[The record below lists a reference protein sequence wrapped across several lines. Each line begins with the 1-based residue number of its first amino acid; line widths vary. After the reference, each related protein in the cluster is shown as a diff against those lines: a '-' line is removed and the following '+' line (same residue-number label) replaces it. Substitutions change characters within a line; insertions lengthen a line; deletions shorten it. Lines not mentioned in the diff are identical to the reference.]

1 MKHIY
6 WLLPYG
12 YSMKFSFLFFL
23 VFLLAKSA
31 FSQVQNGPD
40 HLSKQIEQFYLA
52 TGQRILILDSDA
64 SKLNSIGE
72 IKNFDQLPH
81 FLTVESPYSYFL
93 FKDKY
98 VVIFPSFL
106 KESYQAKQMTNQET
120 STARSHA
127 VSGTI
132 RDNEIKTLIPGAL
145 FSIPQLE
152 LATITDEKGAFS
164 IQVPEGTYIGYFSS
178 MGKQTEQKI
187 IKVYRD
193 QSLEVT
199 LFESVSELDL
209 VTVTERAIDSNVM
222 STLPGA
228 TRMPMEELKLL
239 PPLLGEVDVIKSMLL
254 LPGVSTVGEG
264 ASGFNVRGGGVDQNL
279 ILMDGAPVFN
289 PSHMF
294 GFFSIFNQD
303 AVNDAMLYKGDIPAQ
318 YGGRLSSVLD
328 IKTQSGNPEKWSLN
342 GGVGFLSS
350 RLGANGPLN
359 DKTQLMATVRAAYPT
374 WVLQRIPN
382 TGINESA
389 TNFLDGNLRVDH
401 KINDKNSLI
410 ISGYTSS
417 DYFRFGA
424 DTAYTWQTNL
434 ASMKWK
440 TYWGEN
446 LGSEVNLTYSGY
458 RYSVLGEAS
467 PLDFELKSSIDF
479 LGLQQQFE
487 WSGEKLEG
495 LQFGYQVNSYFM
507 GMGDLNA
514 NSEES
519 LVSPTQIQ
527 DEQGIESAV
536 YFQLPWKVN
545 DKLQGQLGLRYS
557 HFFALG
563 EKEVYRYESGVPRET
578 ESILDTISYSAGE
591 LIESYGGFEPRFTLR
606 YAFSDDFSVKASVNR
621 SIQYLHLLTNNFASA
636 PVDLWKLSDSYIQPQ
651 KAWQYAIGLYKNLN
665 QNQIETSI
673 ELYFKDMS
681 SIVEYQDG
689 AQLFLNPTL
698 ETDLVMG
705 TGYAYGSEFLIRKN
719 AGKLNGWISYTFSR
733 TLRKVDTNLGEEINQ
748 GQYFPANWDQPH
760 DLTLVTSW
768 QPVRRVSFN
777 ATFNYRT
784 GRPITLPSGIY
795 DIGGDIVIDYQERNQ
810 ARIPDYH
817 RLDLG
822 MTYYFYQKK
831 NSNYKSYLTLSFYN
845 VYARRNAFSWFFQPT
860 PEFGIPKSYRLAV
873 IGTVIPSV
881 TYNFSIR

>member
-1 MKHIY
+1 
-6 WLLPYG
+6 
-12 YSMKFSFLFFL
+12 MKFYFLFFL
-23 VFLLAKSA
+23 VFILAEPA
-31 FSQVQNGPD
+31 FSQVQSEPSQ
-40 HLSKQIEQFYLA
+40 LSKQIERFRLA
-52 TGQRILILDSDA
+52 TGQRILILDRDVSQ
-64 SKLNSIGE
+64 LNPIGE
-72 IKNFDQLPH
+72 IESIDQLPEL
-81 FLTVESPYSYFL
+81 LTLETPYSYFF
-93 FKDKY
+93 FKDQY
-98 VVIFPSFL
+98 VVIFPAFL
-106 KESYQAKQMTNQET
+106 KERYQPLKNSNGETSEVRSYQVQGE
-120 STARSHA
+120 
-127 VSGTI
+127 I
-132 RDNEIKTLIPGAL
+132 RDNEMKTVIPGAL

-152 LATITDEKGAFS
+152 LAALTDEKGVFS
-164 IQVPEGTYIGYFSS
+164 VQVPEGTYIGYFSS

-193 QSLEVT
+193 LDLEVT

-209 VTVTERAIDSNVM
+209 VMVTDRAIDSNVM

-318 YGGRLSSVLD
+318 FGGRLSSVLD
-328 IKTQSGNPEKWSLN
+328 IKTQSGNSENWSLN

-350 RLGANGPLN
+350 RLGANGPIN
-359 DKTQLMATVRAAYPT
+359 DKTQLMSTIRAAYPT
-374 WVLQRIPN
+374 WVLQKIPN
-382 TGINESA
+382 TSINESA
-389 TNFLDGNLRVDH
+389 TNFLDGNLRIDH
-401 KINDKNSLI
+401 KINNNNSLI
-410 ISGYTSS
+410 LSGYTSS

-434 ASMKWK
+434 ASLKWK
-440 TYWGEN
+440 SYWGEH

-467 PLDFELKSSIDF
+467 PFDFELKSSIDF

-487 WSGEKLEG
+487 WSGPKLEG
-495 LQFGYQVNSYFM
+495 LQFGYQVNSYLM
-507 GMGDLNA
+507 GMGDLNSK
-514 NSEES
+514 SEES

-527 DEQGIESAV
+527 DEQGLESAV
-536 YFQLPWKVN
+536 YFQLPWKIN
-545 DKLQGQLGLRYS
+545 DKLQGQFGLRYS
-557 HFFALG
+557 HYFALG
-563 EKEVYRYESGVPRET
+563 EKDVYLYESGVQMEPET
-578 ESILDTISYSAGE
+578 IQDTISYGAGE
-591 LIESYGGFEPRFTLR
+591 LIKSYGGLEPRFTLR
-606 YAFSDDFSVKASVNR
+606 YALSDDFSVKASVNR
-621 SIQYLHLLTNNFASA
+621 SIQYIHLLTNNFASA
-636 PVDLWKLSDSYIQPQ
+636 PVDLWKLSDTYVQPQ
-651 KAWQYAIGLYKNLN
+651 KAWQYALGLYKNLN
-665 QNQIETSI
+665 QNKIETSL
-673 ELYFKDMS
+673 ELYYKDMS
-681 SIVEYQDG
+681 SIVEYRDG
-689 AQLFLNPTL
+689 AKLFLNPTL

-719 AGKLNGWISYTFSR
+719 SGKLNGWISYTFSR
-733 TLRKVDTNLGEEINQ
+733 TLRKVETNFGEEINQ
-748 GQYFPANWDQPH
+748 GEYFPANWDQPH

-822 MTYYFYQKK
+822 MTYYFYQKR

-845 VYARRNAFSWFFQPT
+845 VYARKNAFSWFFQPS

>member
-1 MKHIY
+1 MR
-6 WLLPYG
+6 
-12 YSMKFSFLFFL
+12 FCFLFILGLIL
-23 VFLLAKSA
+23 VKPVFA
-31 FSQVQNGPD
+31 QVQGEPNP
-40 HLSKQIEQFYLA
+40 LSNQIDRFFLA
-52 TGQRILILDSDA
+52 TGKRILILDSDV
-64 SKLNSIGE
+64 SKLNSVGE
-72 IKNFDQLPH
+72 IVDIDQFPQL
-81 FLTVESPYSYFL
+81 LTANSPYSYFI
-93 FKDKY
+93 FREYY
-98 VVIFPSFL
+98 VVIYPAEL
-106 KESYQAKQMTNQET
+106 KDLYQERQGQDQGT
-120 STARSHA
+120 SEERTYS
-127 VSGTI
+127 VKGKI
-132 RDNEIKTLIPGAL
+132 RDNEMKTFIPGAL

-152 LATITDEKGAFS
+152 LATLTDEKGEFS
-164 IQVPEGTYIGYFSS
+164 ALVPEGTYIGYFSS

-193 QSLEVT
+193 QSLDVT

-209 VTVTERAIDSNVM
+209 VTVTDRAIDANVM

-239 PPLLGEVDVIKSMLL
+239 PPLMGEVDVVKSMLL

-328 IKTQSGNPEKWSLN
+328 IKTQYGNPEQWTLN

-350 RLGANGPLN
+350 RLGANGPIN
-359 DKTQLMATVRAAYPT
+359 EKTQVMATVRSAYPN
-374 WVLQRIPN
+374 WVLQKIPN
-382 TGINESA
+382 NSINDSR
-389 TNFLDGNLRVDH
+389 TNFLDGNLRIDH
-401 KINDKNSLI
+401 QINDRNSLVF
-410 ISGYTSS
+410 SGYTST

-434 ASMKWK
+434 ASLKWK
-440 TYWGEN
+440 AYWGEN
-446 LGSEVNLTYSGY
+446 LASEANLVYSGY
-458 RYSVLGEAS
+458 RYAVLGEAS
-467 PLDFELKSSIDF
+467 PVDFELKSSIDYV
-479 LGLQQQFE
+479 GLQQLFE

-495 LQFGYQVNSYFM
+495 LQFGYQVNSYQM
-507 GMGDLNA
+507 GMGDLKP

-519 LVSPTQIQ
+519 LIDPVQIQ
-527 DEQGIESAV
+527 DEQGIEGAV
-536 YFQLPWKVN
+536 YFQLPWKIN
-545 DKLQGQLGLRYS
+545 DRLQGQLGMRYS
-557 HFFALG
+557 HFVALG
-563 EKEVYRYESGVPRET
+563 EKEVYLYEPGVPMEPET
-578 ESILDTISYSAGE
+578 IIDTVSYSPGQA
-591 LIESYGGFEPRFTLR
+591 IQSYGGLEPRFTLR
-606 YAFSDDFSVKASVNR
+606 YAFTDDFSIKASANR

-636 PVDLWKLSDSYIQPQ
+636 PVDLWKLSDTYIQPQ
-651 KAWQYAIGLYKNLN
+651 KAWQYALGLYKNFN
-665 QNQIETSI
+665 QNKIEASV
-673 ELYFKDMS
+673 ELYYKDMA

-689 AQLFLNPTL
+689 ARLFLNPTL

-705 TGYAYGSEFLIRKN
+705 TGYAYGSEFLLRKN
-719 AGKLNGWISYTFSR
+719 SGKLNGWISYTFSR
-733 TLRKVDTNLGEEINQ
+733 TLRKVESNFGEEINQ
-748 GQYFPANWDQPH
+748 GEYFPANWDQPH

-768 QPVRRVSFN
+768 QPLKRISFN

-795 DIGGDIVIDYQERNQ
+795 NVGESIVIDYQERNQ

-831 NSNYKSYLTLSFYN
+831 NSNYKSYLTVSFYN

-860 PEFGIPKSYRLAV
+860 PELGIPKSYRLAV

>member
-1 MKHIY
+1 
-6 WLLPYG
+6 
-12 YSMKFSFLFFL
+12 MKFYFLFFL
-23 VFLLAKSA
+23 VFILAEPA
-31 FSQVQNGPD
+31 FSQVQSEPSQ
-40 HLSKQIEQFYLA
+40 LSKQIERFRLA
-52 TGQRILILDSDA
+52 TGQRILILDRDVSQ
-64 SKLNSIGE
+64 LNPIGE
-72 IKNFDQLPH
+72 IESIDQLPEL
-81 FLTVESPYSYFL
+81 LTLETPYSHFL
-93 FKDKY
+93 FKDQY
-98 VVIFPSFL
+98 VVIFPAFL
-106 KESYQAKQMTNQET
+106 KEKYQSLKNSDGETSEVRSYQVQGE
-120 STARSHA
+120 
-127 VSGTI
+127 I
-132 RDNEIKTLIPGAL
+132 RDNEMKTVIPGAL

-152 LATITDEKGAFS
+152 LAALTDEKGVFS
-164 IQVPEGTYIGYFSS
+164 VQVPEGTYIGYFSS

-193 QSLEVT
+193 LDLEVT

-209 VTVTERAIDSNVM
+209 VTVTDRAIDSNVM

-318 YGGRLSSVLD
+318 FGGRLSSVLD
-328 IKTQSGNPEKWSLN
+328 IKTQSGNSENWSLN

-350 RLGANGPLN
+350 RLGANGPIN
-359 DKTQLMATVRAAYPT
+359 DKTQLMSTIRAAYPT
-374 WVLQRIPN
+374 WVLQKIPN
-382 TGINESA
+382 TSINESA
-389 TNFLDGNLRVDH
+389 TNFLDGNLRIDH
-401 KINDKNSLI
+401 KINNNNSLI
-410 ISGYTSS
+410 LSGYTSS

-434 ASMKWK
+434 ASLKWK
-440 TYWGEN
+440 SYWGEH

-467 PLDFELKSSIDF
+467 PFDFELKSSIDF

-487 WSGEKLEG
+487 WSGPKLEG
-495 LQFGYQVNSYFM
+495 LQFGYQVNSYLM
-507 GMGDLNA
+507 GMGDLNSK
-514 NSEES
+514 SEES

-527 DEQGIESAV
+527 DEQGLESAV
-536 YFQLPWKVN
+536 YFQLPWKIN
-545 DKLQGQLGLRYS
+545 DKLQGQFGLRYS
-557 HFFALG
+557 HYFALG
-563 EKEVYRYESGVPRET
+563 EKDVYLYESGVQMEPET
-578 ESILDTISYSAGE
+578 IQDTISYGAGE
-591 LIESYGGFEPRFTLR
+591 LIKSYGGLEPRFTLR
-606 YAFSDDFSVKASVNR
+606 YALSDDFSVKASVNR
-621 SIQYLHLLTNNFASA
+621 SIQYIHLLTNNFASA
-636 PVDLWKLSDSYIQPQ
+636 PVDLWKLSDTYVQPQ
-651 KAWQYAIGLYKNLN
+651 KAWQYALGLYKNLN
-665 QNQIETSI
+665 QNKIETSL
-673 ELYFKDMS
+673 ELYYKDMS
-681 SIVEYQDG
+681 SIVEYRDG
-689 AQLFLNPTL
+689 AKLFLNPTL

-719 AGKLNGWISYTFSR
+719 SGKLNGWISYTFSR
-733 TLRKVDTNLGEEINQ
+733 TLRKVETNFGEEINQ
-748 GQYFPANWDQPH
+748 GEYFPANWDQPH

-822 MTYYFYQKK
+822 MTYYFYQKR

-845 VYARRNAFSWFFQPT
+845 VYARKNAFSWFFQPS

>member
-1 MKHIY
+1 
-6 WLLPYG
+6 
-12 YSMKFSFLFFL
+12 MKFYFLFFL
-23 VFLLAKSA
+23 VFILAEPA
-31 FSQVQNGPD
+31 FSQVQSEPSQ
-40 HLSKQIEQFYLA
+40 LSKQIERFRLA
-52 TGQRILILDSDA
+52 TGQRILILDRDVSQ
-64 SKLNSIGE
+64 LNPIGE
-72 IKNFDQLPH
+72 IESIDQLPEL
-81 FLTVESPYSYFL
+81 LTLETPYSYFF
-93 FKDKY
+93 FKDQY
-98 VVIFPSFL
+98 VVIFPAFL
-106 KESYQAKQMTNQET
+106 KERYQPLKNSNGETSEVRSYQVQGE
-120 STARSHA
+120 
-127 VSGTI
+127 I
-132 RDNEIKTLIPGAL
+132 RDNEMKTVIPGAL

-152 LATITDEKGAFS
+152 LAALTDEKGVFS
-164 IQVPEGTYIGYFSS
+164 VQVPEGTYIGYFSS

-193 QSLEVT
+193 LDLEVT

-209 VTVTERAIDSNVM
+209 VTVTDRAIDSNVM

-318 YGGRLSSVLD
+318 FGGRLSSVLD
-328 IKTQSGNPEKWSLN
+328 IKTQSGNSENWSLN

-350 RLGANGPLN
+350 RLGANGPIN
-359 DKTQLMATVRAAYPT
+359 DKTQLMSTIRAAYPT
-374 WVLQRIPN
+374 WVLQKIPN
-382 TGINESA
+382 TSINESA
-389 TNFLDGNLRVDH
+389 TNFLDGNLRIDH
-401 KINDKNSLI
+401 KINNNNSLI
-410 ISGYTSS
+410 LSGYTSS

-434 ASMKWK
+434 ASLKWK
-440 TYWGEN
+440 SYWGEH

-467 PLDFELKSSIDF
+467 PFDFELKSSIDF

-487 WSGEKLEG
+487 WSGPKLEG
-495 LQFGYQVNSYFM
+495 LQFGYQVNSYLM
-507 GMGDLNA
+507 GMGDLNSK
-514 NSEES
+514 SEES

-527 DEQGIESAV
+527 DEQGLESAV
-536 YFQLPWKVN
+536 YFQLPWKIN
-545 DKLQGQLGLRYS
+545 DKLQGQFGLRYS
-557 HFFALG
+557 HYFALG
-563 EKEVYRYESGVPRET
+563 EKDVYLYESGVQMEPET
-578 ESILDTISYSAGE
+578 IQDTISYGAGE
-591 LIESYGGFEPRFTLR
+591 LIKSYGGLEPRFTLR
-606 YAFSDDFSVKASVNR
+606 YALSDDFSVKASVNR
-621 SIQYLHLLTNNFASA
+621 SIQYIHLLTNNFASA
-636 PVDLWKLSDSYIQPQ
+636 PVDLWKLSDTYVQPQ
-651 KAWQYAIGLYKNLN
+651 KAWQYALGLYKNLN
-665 QNQIETSI
+665 QNKIETSL
-673 ELYFKDMS
+673 ELYYKDMS
-681 SIVEYQDG
+681 SIVEYRDG
-689 AQLFLNPTL
+689 AKLFLNPTL

-719 AGKLNGWISYTFSR
+719 SGKLNGWISYTFSR
-733 TLRKVDTNLGEEINQ
+733 TLRKVETNFGEEINQ
-748 GQYFPANWDQPH
+748 GEYFPANWDQPH

-822 MTYYFYQKK
+822 MTYYFYQKR

-845 VYARRNAFSWFFQPT
+845 VYARKNAFSWFFQPS

>member
-1 MKHIY
+1 
-6 WLLPYG
+6 
-12 YSMKFSFLFFL
+12 MKFYFLFFL
-23 VFLLAKSA
+23 VFILAEPA
-31 FSQVQNGPD
+31 LSQVQSEPSQ
-40 HLSKQIEQFYLA
+40 LSKQIERFRLA
-52 TGQRILILDSDA
+52 TGQRILILDRDVSQ
-64 SKLNSIGE
+64 LNPIGE
-72 IKNFDQLPH
+72 IESIDQLPEL
-81 FLTVESPYSYFL
+81 LTLETPYSYFF
-93 FKDKY
+93 FKDQY
-98 VVIFPSFL
+98 VVIFPAFL
-106 KESYQAKQMTNQET
+106 KERYQPLKNSNGETSEVRSYQVQGE
-120 STARSHA
+120 
-127 VSGTI
+127 I
-132 RDNEIKTLIPGAL
+132 RDNEMKTVIPGAL

-152 LATITDEKGAFS
+152 LAALTDEKGVFS
-164 IQVPEGTYIGYFSS
+164 VQVPEGTYIGYFSS

-193 QSLEVT
+193 LDLEVT

-209 VTVTERAIDSNVM
+209 VTVTDRAIDSNVM

-318 YGGRLSSVLD
+318 FGGRLSSVLD
-328 IKTQSGNPEKWSLN
+328 IKTQSGNSENWSLN

-350 RLGANGPLN
+350 RLGANGPIN
-359 DKTQLMATVRAAYPT
+359 DKTQLMSTIRAAYPT
-374 WVLQRIPN
+374 WVLQKIPN
-382 TGINESA
+382 TSINESA
-389 TNFLDGNLRVDH
+389 TNFLDGNLRIDH
-401 KINDKNSLI
+401 KINNNNSLI
-410 ISGYTSS
+410 LSGYTSS

-424 DTAYTWQTNL
+424 DTAYTWQTNM
-434 ASMKWK
+434 ASLKWK
-440 TYWGEN
+440 SYWGEH

-467 PLDFELKSSIDF
+467 PFDFELKSSIDF

-487 WSGEKLEG
+487 WSGPKLEG
-495 LQFGYQVNSYFM
+495 LQFGYQVNSYLM
-507 GMGDLNA
+507 GMGDLNSK
-514 NSEES
+514 SEES

-527 DEQGIESAV
+527 DEQGLESAV
-536 YFQLPWKVN
+536 YFQLPWKIN
-545 DKLQGQLGLRYS
+545 DKLQGQFGLRYS
-557 HFFALG
+557 HYFALG
-563 EKEVYRYESGVPRET
+563 EKDVYLYESGVQMEPET
-578 ESILDTISYSAGE
+578 IQDTISYGAGE
-591 LIESYGGFEPRFTLR
+591 LIKSYGGLEPRFTLR
-606 YAFSDDFSVKASVNR
+606 YALSDDFSVKASVNR
-621 SIQYLHLLTNNFASA
+621 SIQYIHLLTNNFASA
-636 PVDLWKLSDSYIQPQ
+636 PVDLWKLSDTYVQPQ
-651 KAWQYAIGLYKNLN
+651 KAWQYALGLYKNLN
-665 QNQIETSI
+665 QNKIETSL
-673 ELYFKDMS
+673 ELYYKDMS
-681 SIVEYQDG
+681 SIVEYRDG
-689 AQLFLNPTL
+689 AKLFLNPTL

-719 AGKLNGWISYTFSR
+719 SGKLNGWISYTFSR
-733 TLRKVDTNLGEEINQ
+733 TLRKVETNFGEEINQ
-748 GQYFPANWDQPH
+748 GEYFPANWDQPH

-822 MTYYFYQKK
+822 MTYYFYQKR

-845 VYARRNAFSWFFQPT
+845 VYARKNAFSWFFQPS

>member
-1 MKHIY
+1 
-6 WLLPYG
+6 
-12 YSMKFSFLFFL
+12 MKFSFLFFL
-23 VFLLAKSA
+23 VLFFAKQA
-31 FSQVQNGPD
+31 FPQVQSDPNL
-40 HLSKQIEQFYLA
+40 LSKQIEQYYSA

-64 SKLNSIGE
+64 SKLNPVLE
-72 IKNFDQLPH
+72 IEDINELPQL
-81 FLTVESPYSYFL
+81 LTQDSPYSYFG
-93 FKDKY
+93 FKDHY
-98 VVIFPSFL
+98 VVIFPSFI
-106 KESYQAKQMTNQET
+106 KEGYQAKSNTKEGT
-120 STARSHA
+120 SVAQSFEVR
-127 VSGTI
+127 GKI
-132 RDNEIKTLIPGAL
+132 RDNEMKTVIPGAL

-152 LATITDEKGAFS
+152 LAAQTDVKGEFS

-187 IKVYRD
+187 LKVYRN
-193 QSLEVT
+193 QELEVT

-209 VTVTERAIDSNVM
+209 VTVTDRAIDANVM

-303 AVNDAMLYKGDIPAQ
+303 AVNDATLYKGDIPAQ

-328 IKTQSGNPEKWSLN
+328 IQTISGNTEEWSLN

-350 RLGANGPLN
+350 RLGVNGPLN

-374 WVLQRIPN
+374 WVLKKIPN
-382 TGINESA
+382 VSVSESS
-389 TNFLDGNLRVDH
+389 TNFLDGNLRLDH
-401 KINDKNSLI
+401 QINERNSLTL
-410 ISGYTSS
+410 SGYTST

-434 ASMKWK
+434 ASLKWK
-440 TYWGEN
+440 AYWGEN

-458 RYSVLGEAS
+458 RYSVLGEGT
-467 PLDFELKSSIDF
+467 PLDFELKSTIDN
-479 LGLQQQFE
+479 LGFQQQFE
-487 WSGEKLEG
+487 WSGAKLEG
-495 LQFGYQVNSYFM
+495 LQFGYQINSYQM
-507 GMGDLNA
+507 GMGDLIP

-519 LVSPTQIQ
+519 LVIPEQIQ
-527 DEQGIESAV
+527 DEKGIEGAL
-536 YFQLPWKVN
+536 YLQMPWKVN
-545 DKLQGQLGLRYS
+545 DRLQGQIGLRYS
-557 HFFALG
+557 HFAALG
-563 EKEVYRYESGVPRET
+563 PKEVYVYESGVQMEPET
-578 ESILDTISYSAGE
+578 ITDTLYYNSGDVIK
-591 LIESYGGFEPRFTLR
+591 SYGGFEPRFTLR
-606 YAFSDDFSVKASVNR
+606 YAFTEDFSVKASANR
-621 SIQYLHLLTNNFASA
+621 SIQYLHLLTNNFAAA

-651 KAWQYAIGLYKNLN
+651 KAWQYALGLYKNLN
-665 QNQIETSI
+665 QNKIETSL
-673 ELYFKDMS
+673 EVYYKDMP
-681 SIVEYQDG
+681 SIIEYRDG

-705 TGYAYGSEFLIRKN
+705 SGYAYGSEFLIRKN
-719 AGKLNGWISYTFSR
+719 SGKLNGWISYTFSR
-733 TLRKVDTNLGEEINQ
+733 TLRKVVPEYGDAINNGE
-748 GQYFPANWDQPH
+748 YFPANWDQPH
-760 DLTLVTSW
+760 DLTVVTTW

-795 DIGGDIVIDYQERNQ
+795 EIGDDIVIDYQERNQ

-831 NSNYKSYLTLSFYN
+831 NSNYKSYITLSFYN

-860 PEFGIPKSYRLAV
+860 PELGIPKSYRLAV